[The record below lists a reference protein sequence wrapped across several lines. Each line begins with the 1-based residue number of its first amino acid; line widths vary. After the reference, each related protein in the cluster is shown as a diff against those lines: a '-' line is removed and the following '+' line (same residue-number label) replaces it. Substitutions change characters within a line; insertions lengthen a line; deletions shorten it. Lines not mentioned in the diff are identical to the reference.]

1 VACDSEDNVYLADEH
16 LHRISVFDGSGTFL
30 GKWGEQGAGEG
41 RLNGP
46 AGLCF
51 DPDDNLYVADHL
63 NNRVQVFSRE
73 GVFQRAW
80 GGPGDGPGQLD
91 LPWGVAVDTERNVF
105 VADWG
110 NDRVQKFSPDGRFL
124 ASFGS
129 SGQGDGQFHR
139 PSCVAVDAEGVLYVS
154 DWGNERVQVLASDGG
169 FIEKLRGQATP
180 SKWAD
185 EFFEANPDEAAA
197 RARSNITPPLDP
209 EVATAYEESA
219 RIEPYFWGPVSVK
232 LDSQGRLYVTETNR
246 HRIQVYDTV

>member
-1 VACDSEDNVYLADEH
+1 MSTLQTSTSTGYRSSTARGRSSESGASRAPARAASTAPRASVSTPTT
-16 LHRISVFDGSGTFL
+16 IST
-30 GKWGEQGAGEG
+30 WPT
-41 RLNGP
+41 N
-46 AGLCF
+46 
-51 DPDDNLYVADHL
+51 L

-73 GVFQRAW
+73 GVLQRAW

-110 NDRVQKFSPDGRFL
+110 NDRVQKFSPDGRVL

-129 SGQGDGQFHR
+129 SGQGDGQFDR

-154 DWGNERVQVLASDGG
+154 DWGNERVPVLAPGGG
-169 FIEKLRGQATP
+169 FIEKLRGEATP

-197 RARSNITPPLDP
+197 RARSNITPSLDP
-209 EVATAYEESA
+209 EVDTAYEESA
-219 RIEPYFWGPVSVK
+219 RTEPYFWGPVSVK
-232 LDSQGRLYVTETNR
+232 LDSHRRLYVTETNR
-246 HRIQVYDTV
+246 HRIQVYETV